1 MITDT
6 RKKPAALLRIFGPL
20 ILEQEPLYAFMASFP
35 NDYPQVQVALYF
47 TNAFLDPIAEHVG
60 VAIRFGALQ
69 DSSLVAQRIGTGRC
83 GIRCG
88 DVRADLTASQCP
100 GSRPDDEYRPN
111 SASRL
116 LLQALQQPEQE
127 RRHSPL
133 TFDG

>member
-1 MITDT
+1 
-6 RKKPAALLRIFGPL
+6 LRISGPL
-20 ILEQEPLYAFMASFP
+20 ILEQEPLYALMASFP
-35 NDYPQVQVALYF
+35 NDYPPVQADLYF
-47 TNAFLDPIAEHVG
+47 TNAFLDPIAENVD
-60 VAIRFGALQ
+60 VPIRFGALQ

-88 DVRADLTASQCP
+88 DMRADLAASQCP